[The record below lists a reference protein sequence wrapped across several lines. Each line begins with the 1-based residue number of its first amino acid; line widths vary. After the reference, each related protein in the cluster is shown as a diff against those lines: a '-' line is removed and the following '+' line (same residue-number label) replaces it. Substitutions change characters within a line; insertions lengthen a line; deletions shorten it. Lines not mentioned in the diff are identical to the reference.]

1 MAYANGKLSRPWFVD
16 GDHETVVG
24 VDRAKKAMD
33 PTRPAGTDVNF
44 H

>member
-24 VDRAKKAMD
+24 VDRAKKPWIRQGLPA
-33 PTRPAGTDVNF
+33 PT
-44 H
+44 